1 MRAAND
7 FDPSSVDLDAFLK
20 DVLALGEELKADR
33 GPEDLAQLRTV
44 ERRGRAATALGLAT
58 CWLFPNP
65 LSAAALS
72 FGRSTRWLLM
82 HHVGHRGYDR
92 VPGTPPRLT
101 SKYFAKGW
109 RRFLDWA
116 DWIEPEAWKYEH
128 NVLHHSHTG
137 EEADPDLVERN
148 TTWLREHL
156 PMTGRYV
163 ALAIL
168 ALTWRARY

>member
-20 DVLALGEELKADR
+20 DVLALGEELKADL

-72 FGRSTRWLLM
+72 FGRSTRCLSA
-82 HHVGHRGYDR
+82 
-92 VPGTPPRLT
+92 RLRLAFLQSQNERT
-101 SKYFAKGW
+101 SGISAPQFGDSQ
-109 RRFLDWA
+109 RT
-116 DWIEPEAWKYEH
+116 
-128 NVLHHSHTG
+128 V
-137 EEADPDLVERN
+137 
-148 TTWLREHL
+148 
-156 PMTGRYV
+156 
-163 ALAIL
+163 
-168 ALTWRARY
+168 RAQR